1 MTLRVVSANL
11 LVRLKSF
18 RREKSAVFFAIAFPV
33 ILVQNSDYAM
43 VGPTAQ

>member
-33 ILVQNSDYAM
+33 ILVLVYYGCPM
-43 VGPTAQ
+43 L